1 MNAEK
6 TCIVHSTAC
15 VQYVYRALI
24 CNSWSNMGPR
34 LPEEV
39 AHLQFV
45 SEVAHLQFVSE
56 MAQLQ
61 FVRACV
67 RACVCVCVCVGVWVG
82 VGRCGQFVG

>member
-1 MNAEK
+1 
-6 TCIVHSTAC
+6 
-15 VQYVYRALI
+15 
-24 CNSWSNMGPR
+24 MGPR

-61 FVRACV
+61 FVSESGGIAPFW
-67 RACVCVCVCVGVWVG
+67 APG
-82 VGRCGQFVG
+82 

>member
-1 MNAEK
+1 MHCKGHMNAEK
-6 TCIVHSTAC
+6 TCIVHSIAC

-34 LPEEV
+34 LPEDV
-39 AHLQFV
+39 THLQFV

-61 FVRACV
+61 FVSESGGIAPFW
-67 RACVCVCVCVGVWVG
+67 APG
-82 VGRCGQFVG
+82 